1 MDQKKEEIGH
11 LYHQE
16 TKYRREAMP
25 RGGLDWAHQPS
36 PYKEFPDL
44 LKHFQIRPLDQ
55 HGSKPIWEVIAQ
67 RRSIREFS
75 HQSITF
81 SELSQ
86 MVWATQGVTS
96 RAWGF
101 DPFDSA
107 QALPFGTEAKARSGS
122 TLSKPSLLGWESRRV
137 DFRATPSAG
146 ALYPIET
153 YIVVNRVEEIPPGIY
168 HYNVKEAKLSLLKEG
183 HFGSDLCH
191 AGLDQEMLEEAAC
204 VFIWTAIVQ
213 RSKWKYRERAYRY
226 IYMDV
231 GHIGQNLYLA
241 ATALNLGCCTV
252 GAFFDEEVDR
262 LIGLDGKGEISVYLG
277 AVGWPR
283 K

>member
-1 MDQKKEEIGH
+1 MNRGREGIGD

-25 RGGLDWAHQPS
+25 RGGLDWAHQPP
-36 PYKEFPDL
+36 PYKEFTYAL
-44 LKHFQIRPLDQ
+44 RHFSIRPPEQKGGTSL
-55 HGSKPIWEVIAQ
+55 WETIAQ

-75 HQSITF
+75 EQSISF

-86 MVWATQGVTS
+86 LIWATQGITL

-101 DPFDSA
+101 
-107 QALPFGTEAKARSGS
+107 E
-122 TLSKPSLLGWESRRV
+122 
-137 DFRATPSAG
+137 FRASPSAG

-153 YIVVNRVEEIPPGIY
+153 YLVVSRVEEIPVGLY
-168 HYNVKEAKLSLLKEG
+168 HHNVKEAQLILLKEG
-183 HFGSDLCH
+183 HFGPEICQ
-191 AGLDQEMLEEAAC
+191 AGLGQEMFEEAAC
-204 VFIWTAIVQ
+204 VFVWTAIVQ

-231 GHIGQNLYLA
+231 GHIGQTLYLA

-252 GAFFDEEVDR
+252 GAFFDAEVDR
-262 LIGLDGKGEISVYLG
+262 VIGVDGKNEISVYLG
-277 AVGWPR
+277 AVGRPR
-283 K
+283 

>member
-1 MDQKKEEIGH
+1 MDLKKEGVGDV
-11 LYHQE
+11 YHEE
-16 TKYRREAMP
+16 TKYRREAMA
-25 RGGLDWAHQPS
+25 RGGLNWAHQPS
-36 PYKEFPDL
+36 PYKEFPNR
-44 LKHFQIRPLDQ
+44 LKYLQIRPLDQ
-55 HGSKPIWEVIAQ
+55 PGGRPLWEVIAQ
-67 RRSIREFS
+67 RRSIRGFS
-75 HQSITF
+75 NQPITF

-86 MVWATQGVTS
+86 LIWATQGITS

-101 DPFDSA
+101 
-107 QALPFGTEAKARSGS
+107 E
-122 TLSKPSLLGWESRRV
+122 
-137 DFRATPSAG
+137 FRATPSAG

-153 YIVVNRVEEIPPGIY
+153 YIVVNRVEEISPGIY

-183 HFGSDLCH
+183 DFGSDLCQ

-204 VFIWTAIVQ
+204 VFIWTAIVE

-262 LIGLDGKGEISVYLG
+262 LIGIDGKEEISVYLG
-277 AVGWPR
+277 AVGR
-283 K
+283 IR

>member
-1 MDQKKEEIGH
+1 MDLKKEGVGDV
-11 LYHQE
+11 YHEE
-16 TKYRREAMP
+16 TKYRREAMA
-25 RGGLDWAHQPS
+25 RGGLNWAHQPS
-36 PYKEFPDL
+36 PYKEFPNR
-44 LKHFQIRPLDQ
+44 LKNFQIQPLDYQEGRPL
-55 HGSKPIWEVIAQ
+55 WEVIAQ
-67 RRSIREFS
+67 RRSIRGFS
-75 HQSITF
+75 NQPITF

-86 MVWATQGVTS
+86 LIWATQGITS

-101 DPFDSA
+101 
-107 QALPFGTEAKARSGS
+107 E
-122 TLSKPSLLGWESRRV
+122 
-137 DFRATPSAG
+137 FRATPSAG

-153 YIVVNRVEEIPPGIY
+153 YIVVNRVEEISPGIY

-183 HFGSDLCH
+183 DFGSDLCQ

-204 VFIWTAIVQ
+204 VFIWTAIVE

-262 LIGLDGKGEISVYLG
+262 LIGIDGKEEISVYLG
-277 AVGWPR
+277 AVGR
-283 K
+283 IR

>member
-1 MDQKKEEIGH
+1 MGQRREGIGD

-16 TKYRREAMP
+16 TKYRRDAMP

-36 PYKEFPDL
+36 PYKEFPYA
-44 LKHFQIRPLDQ
+44 LKHFSIRFPDQ
-55 HGSKPIWEVIAQ
+55 KGGKTFWEVIAQ

-75 HQSITF
+75 HQPITF

-86 MVWATQGVTS
+86 LIWATQGITS
-96 RAWGF
+96 KAWGF
-101 DPFDSA
+101 
-107 QALPFGTEAKARSGS
+107 
-122 TLSKPSLLGWESRRV
+122 

-153 YIVVNRVEEIPPGIY
+153 YLIVNRVEETSPGLY
-168 HYNVKEAKLSLLKEG
+168 HYNVKEAQLILLKEG
-183 HFGSDLCH
+183 DFGPDLNH
-191 AGLDQEMLEEAAC
+191 AGLGQEMLEKAAC
-204 VFIWTAIVQ
+204 VFIWTAIVE

-231 GHIGQNLYLA
+231 GHIGQSLYLA

-262 LIGLDGKGEISVYLG
+262 LIGVDGKNEISVYLG
-277 AVGWPR
+277 AVGR
-283 K
+283 VR